1 MDRNTEVQMMQSL
14 KDAIQ
19 PSDTLVLVTHKTEML
34 DLVDRLIVVYNHQIA
49 LDGPKQDVLRQLHNA
64 RPEAANTTTH
74 LRQA

>member
-1 MDRNTEVQMMQSL
+1 MDRNTEAHMTQTLQE
-14 KDAIQ
+14 AIK
-19 PSDTLVLVTHKTEML
+19 PTDTLVLVTHKTEML

-64 RPEAANTTTH
+64 RPEAANTATH

>member
-1 MDRNTEVQMMQSL
+1 MTQTL

-19 PSDTLVLVTHKTEML
+19 PTDTLVLVTHKTEML

-49 LDGPKQDVLRQLHNA
+49 LDGSKQDVLRQLHNA
-64 RPEAANTTTH
+64 RPEAANNASH